1 MRECD
6 SRPLKI
12 MSSAS
17 FSDTREINSARA
29 DFVNDFTKLVE
40 EKVRDE
46 TRQSTAH
53 DTREFNSARADFVKH
68 FTKLVGRDGT
78 GAR

>member
-1 MRECD
+1 
-6 SRPLKI
+6 

-17 FSDTREINSARA
+17 FSDTREFNSARA

-46 TRQSTAH
+46 ASEAVRAWQTRA
-53 DTREFNSARADFVKH
+53 AKH
-68 FTKLVGRDGT
+68 GGRH
-78 GAR
+78 A